1 MLRNVMVPEMM
12 SLYSME
18 TATTVD
24 PSVTV
29 NSLGSETLSV
39 SPVGSPVDG
48 SITSTETLT
57 LSRELLSAVSQFVAA
72 LVEAVGI
79 SVLSTAIPRYPWSLC
94 IRVVFCAELRTES
107 DTISG
112 WNRSV
117 GFPKSPSS

>member
-1 MLRNVMVPEMM
+1 M
-12 SLYSME
+12 
-18 TATTVD
+18 
-24 PSVTV
+24 
-29 NSLGSETLSV
+29 NSRGRETLSV

-48 SITSTETLT
+48 SITPTETLT
-57 LSRELLSAVSQFVAA
+57 LSRELLRSVSPPVAA

-79 SVLSTAIPRYPWSLC
+79 YVLSTAIPTYPWSLC